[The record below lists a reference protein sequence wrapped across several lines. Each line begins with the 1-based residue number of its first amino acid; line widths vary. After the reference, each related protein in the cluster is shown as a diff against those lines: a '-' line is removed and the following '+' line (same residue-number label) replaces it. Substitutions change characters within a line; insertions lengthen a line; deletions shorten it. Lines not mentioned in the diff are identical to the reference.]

1 MKLYTI
7 KYDYFIE
14 YSVID
19 YTAVYAD
26 NVAHAYQQ
34 FKKIVCTSH
43 DPKFRNW
50 SGLCEIK
57 EAK

>member
-14 YSVID
+14 YNYMESIQL
-19 YTAVYAD
+19 YAD
-26 NVAHAYQQ
+26 SVAHAYQQ